1 MADQS
6 NNPSVDPGK
15 KGEVPMERRLLLAFL
30 LMMLVLFLT
39 PYFYKPSGPAPAPKQ
54 PAPQT
59 QAAKPEA
66 PKPAEQA
73 APPPPAEEISG
84 GAEQTFRIDTD
95 FYRIEFSNRGA
106 VVRSWLLKA
115 YKDNTGKAV
124 ELVNQA
130 AAAKAG
136 SPFSLDFPEQ
146 KPAQN
151 LNQALY
157 AAKVAEDGL
166 GIEFTFSDGNVV
178 SRKTFTFR
186 KDSYLSEVV
195 SDVAEGSRRL
205 SHLLVWRGGFGDKQV
220 PGALG
225 AQHSVYFDVPANK
238 LVVKSAKDA
247 KDEPLAAEG
256 AFSFAG
262 IQDTYFAAVFLP
274 SADGPVRH
282 RTYSDSVPSEPNG
295 AEAPHVGAGVGD
307 TGASRYALFVGPKDI
322 DILRKINPKL
332 EQLVDFGWF
341 AFIAKPLFLAVN
353 WMNNRYVHNYGWSI
367 VAVTIIINFLLLPLK
382 FTSLKSMKKMQML
395 QPHIA
400 AINARYKGIGIRDPR
415 KAEQNQEV
423 MELYKK
429 HGVNPMGGCVPML
442 LQIPFFFAFYKVLS
456 VAIELRGASWLWV
469 TDLSQ
474 PETLPIRILPVTMI
488 VSQFVM
494 QKMTPTTTADP
505 SQQRIMMLMPLV
517 LGFMFYG
524 VSSGLVLYWLTS
536 NLVGI
541 AQQLFFNKMMAAPV
555 VPPPAAP
562 VKKKG
567 SRK

>member
-1 MADQS
+1 
-6 NNPSVDPGK
+6 
-15 KGEVPMERRLLLAFL
+15 MERRLLLAFL

-39 PYFYKPSGPAPAPKQ
+39 PYFYKPSAPPPAPKQ
-54 PAPQT
+54 AAPQSET
-59 QAAKPEA
+59 AKPEA
-66 PKPAEQA
+66 PKPVEQPA
-73 APPPPAEEISG
+73 LPPAEEISA
-84 GAEQTFRIDTD
+84 GAEQTFRINTD
-95 FYRIEFSNRGA
+95 LYQVEFSNRGA
-106 VVRSWLLKA
+106 VVQSWLLKA
-115 YKDNTGKAV
+115 YKDNTGKPV

-130 AAAKAG
+130 AAAKTG
-136 SPFSLDFPEQ
+136 FPLSLAFPGQ
-146 KPAQN
+146 KPSQD

-157 AAKVAEDGL
+157 AAKVSEDGL
-166 GIEFTFSDGNVV
+166 SIDFSFSDGNLV
-178 SRKTFTFR
+178 SRKTYQFR

-195 SDVAEGSRRL
+195 SEVAEGGRRL

-220 PGALG
+220 PGAVA

-238 LVVKSAKDA
+238 LVVKSASDA

-256 AFSFAG
+256 VFSFAG

-274 SADGPVRH
+274 PADAPVRH
-282 RTYSDSVPSEPNG
+282 HTYSDSVPSGPDG

-307 TGASRYALFVGPKDI
+307 SGANRYALFAGPKDI

-353 WMNNRYVHNYGWSI
+353 WINNRYVNNYGWSI
-367 VAVTIIINFLLLPLK
+367 VTVTVIINFLLLPLK

-400 AINARYKGIGIRDPR
+400 AINARFKGIGIRDPR

-423 MELYKK
+423 MGLYKK
-429 HGVNPMGGCVPML
+429 HGVNPMGGCVPMV

-488 VSQFVM
+488 VSQFIM
-494 QKMTPTTTADP
+494 QRMTPTTTADP

-541 AQQLFFNKMMAAPV
+541 AQQLFFNKVMAAPV